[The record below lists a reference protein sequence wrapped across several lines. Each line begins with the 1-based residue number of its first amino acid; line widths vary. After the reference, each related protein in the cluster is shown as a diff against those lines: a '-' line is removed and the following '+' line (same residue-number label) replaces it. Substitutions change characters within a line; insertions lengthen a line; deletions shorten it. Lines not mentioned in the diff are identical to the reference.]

1 MHDIVLIKSIKFKE
15 EDESIEIL
23 AIMQNMS
30 CNKGD
35 IFSHLLVPDYAPILC
50 KTVVE
55 REEIPPWMDLTV
67 FDEEGLQE
75 LVNRY
80 SLLNDREWK
89 VLSTRAIR

>member
-1 MHDIVLIKSIKFKE
+1 MHDIVLIKSIKFKT

-30 CNKGD
+30 YQQGD
-35 IFSHLLVPDYAPILC
+35 IFSSIKVPDYAPILC
-50 KTVVE
+50 QTIVE

-75 LVNRY
+75 LINRY
-80 SLLNDREWK
+80 CLLNDREWK
-89 VLSTRAIR
+89 VLSTRVVR